1 MREKS
6 SGRNP
11 LHSTEDSQ
19 VLLWSDRRSKTYE
32 KGSHVGAREPLRR
45 SSPFCECLGER
56 FRERKG
62 HRLKKQA
69 VRSREVPTMILKLQ
83 MFLERGF
90 ALNMLSNYLH
100 EELVMV
106 YVMMVRAHLTES
118 TAMRLVHVISL
129 FQRGGPAAIRWAFQM
144 DILHICWFIM
154 KFGNELSK
162 LIALHIL
169 EFVLKDKF
177 GISWFL
183 SGACD
188 PGRNNLLQT
197 MEDLVMTMAAYN
209 NCLPRLLFHIIRC
222 YIFLCADSR
231 GHAIMKVALPIP
243 LNDPTYPSILWMRD
257 RTVWKLLGELRQILY
272 KDFVAAEQKPLARRW
287 YE

>member
-1 MREKS
+1 MR
-6 SGRNP
+6 
-11 LHSTEDSQ
+11 
-19 VLLWSDRRSKTYE
+19 W
-32 KGSHVGAREPLRR
+32 
-45 SSPFCECLGER
+45 PF
-56 FRERKG
+56 FM
-62 HRLKKQA
+62 KQ
-69 VRSREVPTMILKLQ
+69 
-83 MFLERGF
+83 
-90 ALNMLSNYLH
+90 
-100 EELVMV
+100 ELVMV

-129 FQRGGPAAIRWAFQM
+129 FQCIAANEETRQELIKCEIPNLLMPIVMFKSPFEVYENVRAVALSVFGIICERGGPAAIRWAFQM